1 MMAGIKGY
9 AWNCG
14 GLRRNTPTT
23 LNKVMFFEKTFKNT
37 FDFFFFLETHHKDK
51 NDIPNELAR
60 FKDTHHIHDSP
71 TKTDETHT
79 GIIALIDKK
88 YSVTDVK
95 EIMQGRILSF
105 QLSDPSTKLAYQII
119 AVYLPTNQNL
129 NRDNMQ
135 DIVRR
140 LTLNDPSEN
149 TQVKKF

>member
-1 MMAGIKGY
+1 MPE
-9 AWNCG
+9 N
-14 GLRRNTPTT
+14 
-23 LNKVMFFEKTFKNT
+23 
-37 FDFFFFLETHHKDK
+37 HKDK

-79 GIIALIDKK
+79 GIIALIDEK

-119 AVYLPTNQNL
+119 AVYLPTNQIL

-140 LTLNDPSEN
+140 LRLNNRSDNTLILGDFNSIHHPKDKKCGLSQKDRQLNEIWIPFLDEMDLVDP
-149 TQVKKF
+149 F